1 MKITLSNFSGIPI
14 YEQIKEQ
21 IKSQILSGELKEG
34 DKLPSLRELARDLRI
49 SVLTTT
55 RVYTELEKEGFI
67 TNIQGRGCYVLGEG
81 SELLKEHMLRE
92 MERNLSDALKAAKI
106 AGLNIS
112 EVHQALDLM
121 NEDKQDE

>member
-14 YEQIKEQ
+14 YEQIKDQ

>member
-1 MKITLSNFSGIPI
+1 MKITLSNLSGIPI

>member
-1 MKITLSNFSGIPI
+1 
-14 YEQIKEQ
+14 
-21 IKSQILSGELKEG
+21 SQILSGELKEG

-106 AGLNIS
+106 AGLDIS

-121 NEDKQDE
+121 NEEKQNE

>member
-1 MKITLSNFSGIPI
+1 MKITLSNLSGIPI
-14 YEQIKEQ
+14 YEQIKDQ

-55 RVYTELEKEGFI
+55 RVYTELGKEGFI
-67 TNIQGRGCYVLGEG
+67 TNIQGRGYVLGEG

-92 MERNLSDALKAAKI
+92 MERKFI
-106 AGLNIS
+106 
-112 EVHQALDLM
+112 
-121 NEDKQDE
+121 

>member
-1 MKITLSNFSGIPI
+1 MKITLSNLSGIPI
-14 YEQIKEQ
+14 YEQIKDQ

>member
-67 TNIQGRGCYVLGEG
+67 TNIQGRGCYVLGAG

>member
-1 MKITLSNFSGIPI
+1 MKITLSNLSGIPI

-92 MERNLSDALKAAKI
+92 MERNLSNALKAAKI
-106 AGLNIS
+106 AGLDIS
-112 EVHQALDLM
+112 KVHQALDLM
-121 NEDKQDE
+121 NEEKQDE